1 MDKGR
6 TFFRET
12 LESAG
17 KKGCILKQSLSL
29 STVCVIITA
38 EVWDW
43 PENRGWSPKSL
54 RRENASL
61 ILGKGT
67 ELLLGKI
74 FYVIS

>member
-12 LESAG
+12 LRICR
-17 KKGCILKQSLSL
+17 KKGLYSGSSLFPL

-74 FYVIS
+74 FM